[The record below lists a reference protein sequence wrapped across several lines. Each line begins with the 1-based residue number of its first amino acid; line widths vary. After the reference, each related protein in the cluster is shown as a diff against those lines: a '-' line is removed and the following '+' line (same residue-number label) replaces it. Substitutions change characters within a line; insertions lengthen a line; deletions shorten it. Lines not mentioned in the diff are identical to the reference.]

1 MNCSN
6 SKKTTNR
13 GNTINK
19 GKGLLI
25 VNPIFLSISLGN
37 KTGLILFN
45 RAIKFGFDLIDPF
58 TINDRFTMR
67 QINQIP
73 SVSLLQSLKFFCH
86 YLKTT
91 NRGNTSNKGKGLLI
105 VNLIFLSISLGNK
118 TGLIPFNSA
127 IRFGLDLIDSF
138 TTNDRFTMRQINQI
152 PSVSLSPKSEVF
164 LSLLA
169 VKED

>member
-1 MNCSN
+1 MNCCN
-6 SKKTTNR
+6 SKKITNR
-13 GNTINK
+13 GNTNNK

-25 VNPIFLSISLGN
+25 VNPIFLSISLSN

-45 RAIKFGFDLIDPF
+45 SAIKFGFDLINPF
-58 TINDRFTMR
+58 TINDRFNMR

-73 SVSLLQSLKFFCH
+73 SVSLLQNLKFFCH

-118 TGLIPFNSA
+118 TSLIPFNST

-169 VKED
+169 IKED